1 MKYTIIKNSEGPR
14 YDIADDIFTG
24 IKPHLACGWQ
34 FELARDGKTDWGSV
48 MFHFGTA
55 EECAAANEEFWTYC
69 CGCTP
74 TGRVVFRGY
83 YSEEYDT
90 EERDWYYVKEAV

>member
-24 IKPHLACGWQ
+24 LKPGMACGWQ
-34 FELARDGKTDWGSV
+34 FELTRDGKTGWGSV
-48 MFHFGTA
+48 MFDFFTA
-55 EECAAANEEFWTYC
+55 DECAARNEEFWGFM
-69 CGCTP
+69 GCVP

-83 YSEEYDT
+83 YSEEYDI